1 MEHLTNK
8 MIEQQVPKKFVES
21 TGGNIDQKVPRRV
34 ELSSE
39 QKEIISNTTLVIP
52 DNDGEAHL
60 VIEIAKKLGLD
71 VRVSSQAWGARLD
84 QELKENPNVLS
95 DSKKTI
101 LVFEM
106 PSKEQEEKLRQ
117 QGLSIEIID
126 HHQYQDDDRSK
137 EESSLE
143 QFLQK
148 LNLNDKQLQDLGLDP
163 KFVKGIAINDKSY
176 IYGLRQAGYS
186 DEEIKKI
193 REFDVRAQLKDDY
206 DKIARRNEELYN
218 TRIIRGDVVVLS
230 SREGD
235 NNSIAC
241 DKIVLDNP
249 EKVPQIL
256 DLRQNNKG
264 EIVFIYFSG
273 PSEIKRK
280 LKKECSPSFGGSEK
294 TEKVSDFAGWIKPTQ
309 KQIEKIK
316 QILNLE

>member
-1 MEHLTNK
+1 MEKDVLIEYLAGT
-8 MIEQQVPKKFVES
+8 MIDIRKIGTEKDRMKLKILRSAIYSVTAEKINF
-21 TGGNIDQKVPRRV
+21 
-34 ELSSE
+34 
-39 QKEIISNTTLVIP
+39 
-52 DNDGEAHL
+52 
-60 VIEIAKKLGLD
+60 AKTAD
-71 VRVSSQAWGARLD
+71 
-84 QELKENPNVLS
+84 
-95 DSKKTI
+95 
-101 LVFEM
+101 
-106 PSKEQEEKLRQ
+106 
-117 QGLSIEIID
+117 
-126 HHQYQDDDRSK
+126 
-137 EESSLE
+137 
-143 QFLQK
+143 
-148 LNLNDKQLQDLGLDP
+148 
-163 KFVKGIAINDKSY
+163 
-176 IYGLRQAGYS
+176 
-186 DEEIKKI
+186 EIKKI

-273 PSEIKRK
+273 PSEIVRK
-280 LKKECSPSFGGSEK
+280 LKQECSPSFGGSEK